1 MKLKQM
7 TLREQVL
14 VMITAT
20 VFVGGAYGLLRVKP
34 ALKSLADLRTQTEAM
49 QQRLQTETIPEM
61 PFDDI
66 DMLNKKLAEA
76 QADLD
81 RRKIEAAEVEM
92 RLAPVDSQELQL
104 RLSDLALDCNV
115 RIRTKQTLV
124 LNAGAQA
131 AISGATPS
139 MTKRQARRAARLA
152 RQDAKESALNSN
164 ASGVISP
171 PAGSTQAPAGGI
183 HDLMSQLALG
193 AEFQRSMQ
201 TFTLEGQFEGIQQF
215 IEGLD
220 NLPWL
225 VTVLQMEMEA
235 VKMRE
240 GQRGPQYITAKLV
253 LQF

>member
-1 MKLKQM
+1 MKISQM
-7 TLREQVL
+7 TPREQVL
-14 VMITAT
+14 VMITALI
-20 VFVGGAYGLLRVKP
+20 FFGGAYGLLRAKP
-34 ALKSLADLRTQTEAM
+34 ALKALTDLRTQTESM
-49 QQRLQTETIPEM
+49 QQRLQTETLPEM

-66 DMLNKKLAEA
+66 DMLNKKLVEA
-76 QADLD
+76 QRDLD
-81 RRKIEAAEVEM
+81 QRKLEAAEVEM

-115 RIRTKQTLV
+115 RIRTRQALV

-131 AISGATPS
+131 ALSGATPGMS
-139 MTKRQARRAARLA
+139 KRAQRRAARAA
-152 RQDAKESALNSN
+152 RQATATGTPAATTAAKPLA
-164 ASGVISP
+164 A
-171 PAGSTQAPAGGI
+171 STQAPAGGI

-193 AEFQRSMQ
+193 AEFQRPMQ
-201 TFTLEGQFEGIQQF
+201 TLTLEGQFESVQQF

-235 VKMRE
+235 LKMRE